1 MAKIAAN
8 IAWKPLPKS
17 KRRKK
22 PAAVRHRKKLGP
34 RSHLRTKF

>member
-1 MAKIAAN
+1 MSKTVIKT
-8 IAWKPLPKS
+8 AWKPLPKP

-22 PAAVRHRKKLGP
+22 PAGLRHRKKLGP